1 MPAPVV
7 RPAASPDLGTLA
19 EYDRHIRLSRLSSA
33 IADGR
38 ILLLETDGKFAGW
51 LRWNLFWDS
60 IPFLNLLFLLEPYRR
75 LGFGSR
81 LVADWEAR
89 MAADGFSSVMTSTQA
104 DEDAQHFYRK
114 LGYAD
119 CGCLFPHGQ
128 TVAELFLQKQLQTGG
143 KSAGTAK

>member
-1 MPAPVV
+1 MPHTVI
-7 RPAASPDLGTLA
+7 RPAEPPDLDTLA
-19 EYDRHIRLSRLSSA
+19 KYDRHIRRGQLSSA

-38 ILLLETDGKFAGW
+38 VLLLETDGEFAGW

-60 IPFLNLLFLLEPYRR
+60 IPFLNLLFLLEPYRG
-75 LGFGSR
+75 LGLGAG
-81 LVADWEAR
+81 LVADWESR
-89 MAADGFSSVMTSTQA
+89 MAADGFPVVMTSTQA

-119 CGCLFPHGQ
+119 CGCLLPCGQ
-128 TVAELFLQKQLQTGG
+128 TAAEIFLQKQLKTDG